1 MAAATTSTSTRTSAA
16 PMTDALHWIT
26 DPLQY
31 EFMKRALVEVLVT
44 GVVTGVIGAYIV
56 LRGLSFIG
64 DALSHAIFP
73 GIVIAFLLG
82 QSIFLGAIAF
92 GVLTSAAIAVVS
104 TSSRVKEDTAIGVM
118 FAGAF
123 ALGIVLISSSRNFT
137 RDLAAFLFGNVLGA
151 TENDIILSVVVSAVV
166 LLLVVLFY
174 RDLLIASFDR
184 VAAQA
189 MGIKVLRLDLL
200 LLLMISLTI
209 VVSLRAVGNIL
220 VVAMLVTPAAAARLL
235 TDRLPVMM
243 ALSATIGGLAGVA
256 GLIVSFHAD
265 VAAGGTI
272 VLVATGIFVLVW
284 LFAPNHGFVVAKLAR
299 RSLAEVTLPEA
310 GILFESPQI
319 RAPGPH

>member
-1 MAAATTSTSTRTSAA
+1 MTSI
-16 PMTDALHWIT
+16 LHWFS

-31 EFMKRALVEVLVT
+31 DFMKRALIEAVVT
-44 GVVTGVIGAYIV
+44 GVVTGVIGTYIV

-82 QSIFLGAIAF
+82 QSIFAGAAIF
-92 GVLTSAAIAVVS
+92 GLLTSTAIAVVA

-137 RDLAAFLFGNVLGA
+137 RDLASFLFGNVLGV
-151 TENDIILSVVVSAVV
+151 TQSDIILSVVVGLFV
-166 LLLVVLFY
+166 LGLVVLFY
-174 RDLLIASFDR
+174 RELLITSFDR
-184 VAAQA
+184 VAAEA
-189 MGIKVLRLDLL
+189 MGIKVFRLDLL
-200 LLLMISLTI
+200 LLVLISLTI

-220 VVAMLVTPAAAARLL
+220 VVAMLVTPAAAARQL

-243 ALSATIGGLAGVA
+243 LLSAAIGALSGAA
-256 GLIVSFHAD
+256 GLFVSFHRD

-272 VLVATGIFVLVW
+272 VLVSTVIFLAVW
-284 LFAPNHGFVVAKLAR
+284 LLAPNHGYLTTRLAR
-299 RSLAEVTLPEA
+299 RGLAQAEPEA
-310 GILFESPQI
+310 NILFESPQI
-319 RAPGPH
+319 RTRPR